1 MENQRPSGLVGMRA
15 SPVIFLVGATAAGK
29 SELGLALAEK
39 IGGVLL
45 CLDSMQVY
53 RGLDVGTGKPTA
65 EERRKISHGGLDL
78 AEITERFDTAR
89 YLEAAR
95 IFLAQA
101 EAEGKPVVA
110 VGGTGLYFRALTQG
124 LCEAPPGD
132 PKIRGE
138 LAALDLAQL
147 QARLRAVDPGMVPQ
161 LDFQNPRRISRAIE
175 VKESTGVS
183 LAEFQENTA
192 PPLVK
197 NFRAYE
203 LRRER
208 DDLHDRIE
216 RRVRSMLASG
226 WKEET
231 GRLLEKYGAEVLRNC
246 PAIGYP
252 EIAAALR
259 AGGDWEKV
267 AEAITVQTRQ
277 YAKRQL
283 TWWKRESTLTPLNV
297 AATDSSSLYLN
308 RLLADREL

>member
-110 VGGTGLYFRALTQG
+110 VGGTGLYFR
-124 LCEAPPGD
+124 E
-132 PKIRGE
+132 E